1 MRILQ
6 GVIWSLGLL
15 AAFGAAVGI
24 SRSTQASPENTTFLG
39 FLEYQANAK
48 FHCTF
53 TNEGSSGIGGV
64 PIPSLPAGIT
74 AQRLVAFLRK
84 NLPKCVVW
92 RDRVNKSI
100 IHIVDRRVLAWKSNP
115 LNKKLTIKGT
125 MSISYLQSYIF
136 AKEFPQ
142 VHFYDM
148 PFHRVNTIPYFPNL
162 QAFRAPIKF
171 DVRDMTLRRFLT
183 TGIPYSTDPK
193 RLGPGLWG
201 ASYQFRGGKL
211 TGHVTVVIS
220 GNPILPPPT
229 ATRPSAKKK

>member
-6 GVIWSLGLL
+6 AGMWTLVLL
-15 AAFGAAVGI
+15 AVFAAAVGI
-24 SRSTQASPENTTFLG
+24 AGSTQASPENATFLG
-39 FLEYQANAK
+39 FLEYQASAK

-64 PIPSLPAGIT
+64 PVPPLPVGIT
-74 AQRLVAFLRK
+74 AQRLVTFFRK
-84 NLPKCVVW
+84 NLPKYVVW

-115 LNKKLTIKGT
+115 LNKKITIKGT
-125 MSISYLQSYIF
+125 MSISYLQSHIF
-136 AKEFPQ
+136 AKEFPR
-142 VHFYDM
+142 VRFYDM
-148 PFHRVNTIPYFPNL
+148 PFRRVNTIPYLPKL
-162 QAFRAPIKF
+162 RAFKAPIKF

-193 RLGPGLWG
+193 NTGPGLWG

-211 TGHVTVVIS
+211 TGHVAVVIS
-220 GNPILPPPT
+220 GNPVAPPQP
-229 ATRPSAKKK
+229 ATKPGAKRK